1 MSEQPDLT
9 QHIKGHQDP
18 FLAEDGAET
27 WDEIFKG
34 EEQPFSA
41 SFYREQADEVRARR
55 DECAECDTEGH
66 ESARRADQS
75 LRGISGRRA

>member
-9 QHIKGHQDP
+9 QHIKGHEDP
-18 FLAEDGAET
+18 FLHGEGET
-27 WDEIFKG
+27 WGEVFKG
-34 EEQPFSA
+34 EDPSFSA